1 MWELKLNWQC
11 PEDAELETEKEMNE
25 LQISNSDTTD

>member
-1 MWELKLNWQC
+1 MWELKLNQC